1 MCRQNGE
8 RFPFRSPLAG
18 GTLVVAAS
26 TCFATARCGGTTG
39 WLRLDSLFFFLVAD
53 DEERTVPMFRLIWIA
68 SDHARYFLRRYMPTN
83 ILLDAIRTRRGL
95 KWGVPAM
102 LLALPYLYV
111 GYLLSGLI
119 EAGGPGW
126 LHLLVLLCIW
136 NAMKMTFMGPVSVVL
151 LLRARAHEY
160 RIRRRARQMLPAAA

>member
-1 MCRQNGE
+1 M
-8 RFPFRSPLAG
+8 L
-18 GTLVVAAS
+18 
-26 TCFATARCGGTTG
+26 
-39 WLRLDSLFFFLVAD
+39 
-53 DEERTVPMFRLIWIA
+53 MFRLIWIA

-111 GYLLSGLI
+111 GYLLSGVI

-151 LLRARAHEY
+151 LVRARAREY